1 MMDNK
6 LSELSKPV
14 AWKIHN
20 DDHYFLEMREEEA
33 EAHGR
38 MGKKGDGVY
47 SQEYVSAL
55 LAELEAKDKLI
66 AELEDDKRQLNEIVN
81 SEANRANTAEK
92 RITEMEFNE
101 LNLIAE
107 RDNAENVVANMY
119 RAATGDSPE
128 WSNWFR
134 FANAIEEVAQIRSNL
149 EASKKSNAFLKEQLS
164 QLANFNPDWDML
176 EACRESWREVSAALK
191 EAETRL
197 ATPVRL
203 PGMMFIKVSGSAVPV
218 MHGERVKERIRAAG
232 FKVEGDE

>member
-1 MMDNK
+1 MDNK

-14 AWKIHN
+14 AYTDADELRFNHATSDMWPIPLG
-20 DDHYFLEMREEEA
+20 F
-33 EAHGR
+33 
-38 MGKKGDGVY
+38 GKDAPLY

-55 LAELEAKDKLI
+55 LAELEAKDKRI

-134 FANAIEEVAQIRSNL
+134 FADAIEEVAQIRANL

-176 EACRESWREVSAALK
+176 EACRDSWREVSAALK

-197 ATPVRL
+197 ATPVQPPEL
-203 PGMMFIKVSGSAVPV
+203 TGDEDLAECVFKYVAA
-218 MHGERVKERIRAAG
+218 IRAAG
-232 FKVEGDE
+232 FTVEGDE